1 MALGAALSV
10 ELFHNFSLIHDDIL
24 DAAPLR
30 RQQATVHQKFGPNVA
45 ILAGDVMLVK
55 ALRALNNYEPGLH
68 KKLAVLLHATAIEVC
83 EGQQLDMNF
92 ESAKQVNVEEYIRM
106 ITLKTAVLLGCS
118 LQMGAI
124 CADAPDKVS
133 RSLYDFGKHVG
144 IAFQLLDDLLDC
156 FPGDSFGKQVG
167 GDICANKKTFLLLKA
182 FELGGSAERRELER
196 LMENEPDR
204 ETKVRKVTGIF
215 SSLGVDRLCRERADE
230 HTEKAVSILAGI
242 DCDPDKK
249 RQLEQFAA
257 ALLQRNI

>member
-1 MALGAALSV
+1 MNTYPHLHRLFNGHLTTYVNGLKDLSPRELYQPEEYILSLGGKRVRPLLALVGCELCGGDPGMALGAALSV

-106 ITLKTAVLLGCS
+106 ITLKTAVLL
-118 LQMGAI
+118 
-124 CADAPDKVS
+124 D
-133 RSLYDFGKHVG
+133 
-144 IAFQLLDDLLDC
+144 
-156 FPGDSFGKQVG
+156 
-167 GDICANKKTFLLLKA
+167 
-182 FELGGSAERRELER
+182 
-196 LMENEPDR
+196 
-204 ETKVRKVTGIF
+204 
-215 SSLGVDRLCRERADE
+215 
-230 HTEKAVSILAGI
+230 
-242 DCDPDKK
+242 
-249 RQLEQFAA
+249 
-257 ALLQRNI
+257 